1 MNEEKKDI
9 LDFFFDGDIIIA
21 GAQGYTNICK
31 ILETGNYMFAI
42 NDCDEDLNVF
52 FMHVL
57 LMPSIRL
64 ANTINIVLRVPYGK
78 RDIQKELHKLIQ
90 AQEIFGSDKYSWAV
104 IEDIYNQTK
113 MQFGILTNKKY
124 HYCPIKKGNSIFE
137 TVEL

>member
-1 MNEEKKDI
+1 MDEEKKDI
-9 LDFFFDGDIIIA
+9 LDFFFDGNIIIA
-21 GAQGYTNICK
+21 GEEYTNISK

-42 NDCDEDLNVF
+42 NDSDSDLNVF

-57 LMPSIRL
+57 LKPSTRL

-90 AQEIFGSDKYSWAV
+90 AQEIFGSDKCSWAV

-113 MQFGILTNKKY
+113 MQFGILTNKKN
-124 HYCPIKKGNSIFE
+124 IKYE
-137 TVEL
+137 

>member
-1 MNEEKKDI
+1 MDEEKKDI

-21 GAQGYTNICK
+21 GEEYTNISK
-31 ILETGNYMFAI
+31 ILETENYMFAT
-42 NDCDEDLNVF
+42 NDCDSDLNVF

-90 AQEIFGSDKYSWAV
+90 AQEIFGSDKCSWAV

-113 MQFGILTNKKY
+113 MQFGILTNKKN
-124 HYCPIKKGNSIFE
+124 IKYE
-137 TVEL
+137 

>member
-1 MNEEKKDI
+1 MDEEKKDI
-9 LDFFFDGDIIIA
+9 LDFFFDGNIIIA
-21 GAQGYTNICK
+21 GEEYTNISK
-31 ILETGNYMFAI
+31 ILETENQMFAT
-42 NDCDEDLNVF
+42 NDCDSDLNVF

-57 LMPSIRL
+57 LKPSIRL

-90 AQEIFGSDKYSWAV
+90 AQEIFGSDKCTWSV

-124 HYCPIKKGNSIFE
+124 K
-137 TVEL
+137 V